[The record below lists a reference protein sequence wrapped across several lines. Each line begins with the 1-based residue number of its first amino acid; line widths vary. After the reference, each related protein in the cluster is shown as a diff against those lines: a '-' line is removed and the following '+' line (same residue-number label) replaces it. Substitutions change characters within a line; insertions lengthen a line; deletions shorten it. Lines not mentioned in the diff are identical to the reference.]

1 MTTYEIL
8 HTKENDHN
16 LVIVPLSNSNA
27 KAKLYEK
34 DYDYLHSLGVGLP
47 WKLFQGYVAVRNN
60 NKDISIARL
69 IKGAGKGQTVSYA
82 DSNPLN
88 LKRANLVIKGG
99 AGKRRATD
107 ILKIKEYKQNRPE
120 IVHVMADTP

>member
-1 MTTYEIL
+1 MTTYEIR
-8 HTKENDHN
+8 HTKETDQT

-27 KAKLYEK
+27 KVKLHEK
-34 DYDYLHSLGVGLP
+34 DYDYLDSLGVGLP

-69 IKGAGKGQTVSYA
+69 ITAAGKGQTVTYA
-82 DSNPLN
+82 DGNPLN
-88 LKRANLVIKGG
+88 LTRANLVIKGG

-107 ILKIKEYKQNRPE
+107 ILKIKEYKQNRPQ
-120 IVHVMADTP
+120 IVHVMADVP

>member
-1 MTTYEIL
+1 MIRYEIT
-8 HTKENDHN
+8 HSKENNEHI
-16 LVIVPLSNSNA
+16 VIAPLSNSSS
-27 KAKLYEK
+27 KVRLLEGDYE
-34 DYDYLHSLGVGLP
+34 YLDSLGVGLP

-69 IKGAGKGQTVSYA
+69 ITAAGKGQTVSYA
-82 DSNPLN
+82 DGNPLN